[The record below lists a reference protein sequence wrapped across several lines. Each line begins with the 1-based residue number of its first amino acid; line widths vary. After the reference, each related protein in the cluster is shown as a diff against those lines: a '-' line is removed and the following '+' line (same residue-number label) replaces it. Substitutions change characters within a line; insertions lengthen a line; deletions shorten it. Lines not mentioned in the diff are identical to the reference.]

1 MPTVSFS
8 GIASGID
15 GDSIIQALLDARRLA
30 SIPIENKVTRND
42 TESTA
47 LEEFNTKL
55 LTLDDMLKEF
65 TTLAGGAVSKIAT
78 SSDEDTV
85 TAVAS
90 GNAVSA
96 TVELEVL
103 NLAKTA
109 SISFNDRFSDLDAPV
124 APGLTGPT
132 DIEITLGTGDSQ
144 ETVQVTIDQNT
155 TLSQLVLDIND
166 QSPSRLQAS
175 VINTGSLSS
184 PEYAFILQGL
194 QTGEENGTMSV
205 NIPPELSGLGV
216 FQSSNVSQA
225 EDAVIDMAGIGQ
237 VRRASNLVN
246 DLVPGLSIE
255 LKRDNVGPVTISV
268 ANDADKTG
276 GKISEFVEA
285 FNDVVRYSN
294 ENDLIERVENEDDA
308 TNVYGS
314 LARTRVDDRAIDA
327 IKTAL
332 SSASFSGESEI
343 KIFADLGIKTERDG
357 TLSFDQETFNN
368 AVSKDSGAVGDILNS
383 FADSVS
389 TSSGIISEYT
399 KFQGT
404 IDRAIDTNNDENTSL
419 NEKLARLERSLETQ
433 KETMEKIFA
442 NLESTTARLQ
452 SSGEALS
459 GILAGLQNG

>member
-30 SIPIENKVTRND
+30 SIPIENKVSRND

-55 LTLDDMLKEF
+55 LTLDDMLKDF
-65 TTLAGGAVSKIAT
+65 TTLAGGAVSKTAT

-85 TAVAS
+85 SAVAS
-90 GNAVSA
+90 GNAVAA
-96 TVELEVL
+96 TVEMEVL

-109 SISFNDRFSDLDAPV
+109 SISFDDRFSDLDTPI
-124 APGLTGPT
+124 APGLSGPT
-132 DIEITLGTGDSQ
+132 DIEITIGSGDTE
-144 ETVQVTIDQNT
+144 ETLQVTIDETT
-155 TLSQLVLDIND
+155 TLTQLALQIND
-166 QSPSRLQAS
+166 KAPTRLQAS
-175 VINTGSLSS
+175 VINTGSVSA
-184 PEYAFILQGL
+184 PEYAFVLQGL
-194 QTGEENGTMSV
+194 QTGVENGLLSV
-205 NIPPELSGLGV
+205 NVPPELTGLGV

-225 EDAVIDMAGIGQ
+225 EDAIVDLAGIGQ
-237 VRRASNLVN
+237 VTRSSNRIS
-246 DLVPGLSIE
+246 DLIPGLSIE
-255 LKRDNVGPVTISV
+255 LKRDNVGPVSISV
-268 ANDADKTG
+268 ANDAEKTG
-276 GKISEFVEA
+276 AKIAEFVEA

-294 ENDLIERVENEDDA
+294 ENDTVERVENEEQA
-308 TNVYGS
+308 TNIFGS

-332 SSASFSGESEI
+332 SSASFAGESEI

-357 TLSFDQETFNN
+357 TLSFDQDVFNT
-368 AVSKDSGAVGDILNS
+368 AVGKNSAAVEDILHS
-383 FADSVS
+383 FADAVS

-399 KFQGT
+399 RFQGT
-404 IDRAIDTNNDENTSL
+404 IDQALDANTEENKRL
-419 NEKLARLERSLETQ
+419 NESLARLERNLETQ
-433 KETMEKIFA
+433 KATMEKIFA

-459 GILAGLQNG
+459 GLLAGLSNN